1 MGGKRAGPFPARSVV
16 PVFNQPGPPF
26 GCPAVPPAEISARGR
41 SPANESELAR
51 AAPIR
56 VLVVARNLY
65 SRLGMVL
72 FLQGQPGI
80 TVVGEAGDAETALV
94 RCGAVGP
101 DVVVS
106 ELGMPGLD
114 GVQLALA
121 LAGRRSPPP
130 VLLLGDSEGDEEV
143 CRAVEAG
150 VSGFVS
156 REAPGEE
163 LVSAVH
169 SLGLGR
175 PFFPPEVLQSL
186 AFARGQPRVTR
197 REREVLEQIADGA
210 SNREVSSN
218 LGISERTVGL
228 HVSSILEKVG
238 ARSRTEAVA
247 IATRRG
253 ILRPLR

>member
-1 MGGKRAGPFPARSVV
+1 MGGKRPGPFLAKSVV
-16 PVFNQPGPPF
+16 RGPSQPGPLL
-26 GCPAVPPAEISARGR
+26 GCPAVPPAELGARGR
-41 SPANESELAR
+41 PTSHESELAT

-65 SRLGMVL
+65 SRLGIVL
-72 FLQGQPGI
+72 FLRGQPGI
-80 TVVGEAGDAETALV
+80 TVVGEAEDAETAVVL
-94 RCGAVGP
+94 CGAVGP

-106 ELGMPGLD
+106 EPGRPGLD

-121 LAGRRSPPP
+121 LAGRKSSPL
-130 VLLLGDSEGDEEV
+130 VLLVGDSEGDEDV

-150 VSGFVS
+150 VRGFVS

-163 LVSAVH
+163 LVAAIH
-169 SLGLGR
+169 SLRLGR
-175 PFFPPEVLQSL
+175 PSFPPPVLQSL
-186 AFARGQPRVTR
+186 TFARGQPRVTR
-197 REREVLEQIADGA
+197 REREVLEQVADGA
-210 SNREVSSN
+210 SNREVSST